1 MKLIDKYISAKKVLE
16 EGIAKAKPNVQQLV
30 ELQELNYRIDVL
42 DTVRVMCMTAP
53 VSKDGKLLSHHYAL
67 VSAYLRTLSKDRQ
80 LGNKADEELK
90 NKRETAN
97 EALVRVTDDGCKRFT
112 SFNAET
118 EDTYKKQLSE
128 FVGNVLTIWV
138 QYRNTYVSIKVGD

>member
-1 MKLIDKYISAKKVLE
+1 M
-16 EGIAKAKPNVQQLV
+16 
-30 ELQELNYRIDVL
+30 
-42 DTVRVMCMTAP
+42 
-53 VSKDGKLLSHHYAL
+53 SHHYAL